1 MPQFSLCMPLPL
13 PVAAHPD
20 PFAALQLTSHFQPIF
35 SLAHQRVVGHEALVR
50 ASDEQGRPLPPPQLF
65 GRCRHPADRQ
75 WLDEQLCAL
84 HLSAFADQ
92 CQDNNWLFLNLDA
105 ESFLRAG
112 RDGGLPQFERQ
123 LQSWGLPPQQLV
135 IEVLENAV
143 ADDADF
149 GRAVAWFRE
158 RGCLL
163 ALDDF
168 GAGHSNF
175 DRVWQIR
182 PEIVKLDRRWLT
194 QAVHSSQVRRIL
206 VQMTSL
212 LHECGALVLME
223 GVETAEEASLVLEA
237 DIDFVQGFYFGRPQP
252 LLLAPQQANS
262 AIDAIWH
269 SFDAQWQA
277 DRHRHQS
284 QLLPYINAIGY
295 ASVLLS
301 AGRSMA
307 EACASVL
314 ELADAQFCYLLDE
327 RGQQIGANL
336 WAAHGQRHSPLKLL
350 PLSDAQGARWALR
363 PYFRRALDNFGK
375 VQVTRPYL
383 SISSGTL
390 CLTLSVSFRAAEVKR
405 VLCADVR
412 LAESG

>member
-1 MPQFSLCMPLPL
+1 MPQFSLCTPLPL
-13 PVAAHPD
+13 PAAPCAD
-20 PFAALQLTSHFQPIF
+20 PFAALQLSSHFQPIF

-50 ASDEQGRPLPPPQLF
+50 ARDEQGLALPPPQLF
-65 GRCRHPADRQ
+65 GRCRDLGDRL

-84 HLSAFADQ
+84 HLSGFAGQ
-92 CQDNNWLFLNLDA
+92 CRDNNWLFLNLDA

-123 LQSWGLPPQQLV
+123 LQAWGLPPQQLV

-149 GRAVAWFRE
+149 SRAVAWFRQQ
-158 RGCLL
+158 GCLL

-223 GVETAEEASLVLEA
+223 GVETAEEAGLVLEA

-252 LLLAPQQANS
+252 SLLALDQANS
-262 AIDAIWH
+262 AIDAIWR
-269 SFDAQWQA
+269 SFDEQWHA

-301 AGRSMA
+301 AGRSME
-307 EACASVL
+307 EACGSFL
-314 ELADAQFCYLLDE
+314 ELADAQFCYLLDD

-336 WAAHGQRHSPLKLL
+336 WSAHARRRSPLKLL

-363 PYFRRALDNFGK
+363 PYFRRALDCFGK

-383 SISSGTL
+383 SISSGSL
-390 CLTLSVSFRAAEVKR
+390 CLTLSVSFRAGDSKR
-405 VLCADVR
+405 VLCGDVR
-412 LAESG
+412 LPETG